1 MYFGRK
7 PYLAVICHKDPK
19 KESECFEYAPSLYI
33 KVHYIYFSQE
43 ILWKKYENVISKVKH
58 NEILTD
64 TEALDIAFVSKFIS
78 KKDAPIVV
86 EKLCKTF
93 KNAIIEDKLLK
104 LDVKVIL
111 GGMVLKHVSDE
122 NKQKILMEM
131 IGMRK
136 IKNELDELVYEQYGD
151 ELDAKDKELETK
163 NKELETKDKELE
175 TKDKQIV
182 NLQKSNREYR
192 KQIKKLSEL
201 DGLTP
206 EAQKILSSL
215 IML

>member
-1 MYFGRK
+1 
-7 PYLAVICHKDPK
+7 
-19 KESECFEYAPSLYI
+19 
-33 KVHYIYFSQE
+33 
-43 ILWKKYENVISKVKH
+43 
-58 NEILTD
+58 
-64 TEALDIAFVSKFIS
+64 
-78 KKDAPIVV
+78 
-86 EKLCKTF
+86 
-93 KNAIIEDKLLK
+93 
-104 LDVKVIL
+104 
-111 GGMVLKHVSDE
+111 MVLKHVSDE